1 MESLERARLNHQ
13 KSPYPSIQLSHR
25 LWLIGKNVLRTRN
38 PMIGSLPAGGAGEE
52 GRTGDKR
59 SYANTFVLWRY
70 TSEFRNDSDG
80 IHSATLIRLSS
91 KCRNRVQSD
100 ARITAAFNFAIHV
113 GRLHS
118 GGHSSEA
125 CSASGGRVVGP
136 FFRWKRRSTFARQ
149 GAVPV

>member
-1 MESLERARLNHQ
+1 LERARLNHH

-80 IHSATLIRLSS
+80 ICKNYCGIQLCDPRWTFTLRRSL
-91 KCRNRVQSD
+91 K
-100 ARITAAFNFAIHV
+100 RILQ
-113 GRLHS
+113 R
-118 GGHSSEA
+118 
-125 CSASGGRVVGP
+125 
-136 FFRWKRRSTFARQ
+136 KRRSCRWSFLPMEATEHLLHDRTRFPYSRKKGTKGDRNA
-149 GAVPV
+149 PF

>member
-1 MESLERARLNHQ
+1 MPAEIKALVTCLGVRERTLVLLAASTGLRQSEVFGLKWEDIDFDQRAMSVTRSSFMESLERARLNHH

-25 LWLIGKNVLRTRN
+25 LCLIGKNVLRTRN

-80 IHSATLIRLSS
+80 IRSATLNRLSFEVSEPSS
-91 KCRNRVQSD
+91 K
-100 ARITAAFNFAIHV
+100 
-113 GRLHS
+113 
-118 GGHSSEA
+118 
-125 CSASGGRVVGP
+125 
-136 FFRWKRRSTFARQ
+136 
-149 GAVPV
+149 